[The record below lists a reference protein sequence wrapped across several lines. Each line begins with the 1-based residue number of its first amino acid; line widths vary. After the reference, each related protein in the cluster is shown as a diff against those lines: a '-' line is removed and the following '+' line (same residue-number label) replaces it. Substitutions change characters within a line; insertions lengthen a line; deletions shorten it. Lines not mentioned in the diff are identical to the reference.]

1 MEKRKLKRKGIQI
14 GNKPGI
20 VRNSIVSD
28 PAIGVGFNCFST
40 IEEKLANSKL
50 LFKSSDAEQILAG
63 PVLIPGIDILRKDPK
78 TGEYFNAVFTSQ
90 DIVQLL
96 RLRQFNKLVNS
107 YTIEHDSNQVY
118 GKESFIDE
126 QFWIVKDPKN
136 DTSNH
141 YGFNDLPTGT
151 LFSVVYVK
159 DLDLYNKIKSEYN
172 GFSIE
177 AYFDYVD
184 FDEKL
189 KLKNIQKMEKNIF
202 SKLSEFLFSKQ
213 KQEKQSLEMYGFK
226 LKTGEEV
233 IIDGDTMEV
242 TINGEIPVDG
252 DYELEDGTII
262 TVNAGILVDVKQPQM
277 QASEEDKKEQE
288 VQLSK
293 LNDDLLQLT
302 TQFEAVQKEN
312 EQIKLEIEQIK
323 LSKESLEAEKAE
335 LLEQIELFKKMKRAV
350 VQPDVAP
357 TSTSTEKTNKFEQ
370 YVSKLEK
377 IASNF

>member
-1 MEKRKLKRKGIQI
+1 MEKRKLKRKGIKI

-20 VRNSIVSD
+20 VRNSIVSS
-28 PAIGVGFNCFST
+28 PAINRGFHTFESL
-40 IEEKLANSKL
+40 EEKLANSKL

-78 TGEYFNAVFTSQ
+78 TGEYFNAVFTPE

-107 YTIEHDSNQVY
+107 YTIEHDSNQVFN
-118 GKESFIDE
+118 KESFIDE
-126 QFWIVKDPKN
+126 QFWIVKDPNN

-141 YGFNDLPTGT
+141 YGFNDLPVGT

-159 DLDLYNKIKSEYN
+159 DFDLFNKIKSEYN

-184 FDEKL
+184 LDEKL
-189 KLKNIQKMEKNIF
+189 NLKNIQKMEKNIF
-202 SKLSEFLFSKQ
+202 STLSDFLFNKQ
-213 KQEKQSLEMYGFK
+213 KQEKQALEMYSFK
-226 LKTGEEV
+226 LTTGEEV

-242 TINGEIPVDG
+242 TIAGEIPADG
-252 DYELEDGTII
+252 DYELEDGTVIS
-262 TVNAGILVDVKQPQM
+262 VASGILIDVKQPQM
-277 QASEEDKKEQE
+277 QSKEDNKEQE

-293 LNDDLLQLT
+293 LNDDLLQIT
-302 TQFEAVQKEN
+302 TQFEAIKQEN
-312 EQIKLEIEQIK
+312 DQIKLEIEQIK

-350 VQPDVAP
+350 VQPDVVP

>member
-20 VRNSIVSD
+20 VRNSVVKD
-28 PAIGVGFNCFST
+28 PAIGIGFNCFST
-40 IEEKLANSKL
+40 LEEKLANAKL
-50 LFKSSDAEQILAG
+50 LFKSDDARQLLAG
-63 PVLIPGIDILRKDPK
+63 PIIIPGIDILRKDPK
-78 TGEYFNAVFTSQ
+78 TGEFFNAVFTAE

-107 YTIEHDSNQVY
+107 YTLEHDSNQVF

-141 YGFNDLPTGT
+141 YGFNDLPAGT
-151 LFSVVYVK
+151 LFSVVFVA
-159 DLDLYNKIKSEYN
+159 DLDLFNKIKSEYN

-189 KLKNIQKMEKNIF
+189 NLKNIQKMEKNIF
-202 SKLSEFLFSKQ
+202 STLSEFLFKKQ
-213 KQEKQSLEMYGFK
+213 KQEKQALEMYGFK
-226 LKTGEEV
+226 LKSGEEV

-242 TINGEIPVDG
+242 TISGEIPADG
-252 DYELEDGTII
+252 DYELEDGTVI
-262 TVNAGILVDVKQPQM
+262 TVSAGILIDVKQPKM
-277 QASEEDKKEQE
+277 QSSEEE
-288 VQLSK
+288 LSK
-293 LNDDLLQLT
+293 MNDDLLQLT
-302 TQFEAVQKEN
+302 TQFEAVKQEN

-323 LSKESLEAEKAE
+323 LSKESLESEKAE

-350 VQPDVAP
+350 VQPDVVP

>member
-28 PAIGVGFNCFST
+28 PAIGIGFNCFST

-78 TGEYFNAVFTSQ
+78 TGEYFNAVFTAE

-107 YTIEHDSNQVY
+107 YTLEHDSNQVF

-126 QFWIVKDPKN
+126 QFWIVKDSQN
-136 DTSNH
+136 DTSNF
-141 YGFNDLPTGT
+141 YGFTDLPVGT
-151 LFSVVYVK
+151 LFSVVFVK

-189 KLKNIQKMEKNIF
+189 NLKNIQKMEKNIF
-202 SKLSEFLFSKQ
+202 SKLSEFLFTKQ
-213 KQEKQSLEMYGFK
+213 KQEKQALEMYGFK

-242 TINGEIPVDG
+242 TISGEIPADG
-252 DYELEDGTII
+252 DYELEDGTVI
-262 TVNAGILVDVKQPQM
+262 TVSAGILIDVKQPQM
-277 QASEEDKKEQE
+277 QASEEETKEQE

-302 TQFEAVQKEN
+302 TQFEAVQQEN